1 MLFEDKEVSIEIK
14 RTEPKKTGGKDE
26 KQTNLMEESKKKEEQ
41 EPSKVEVCNSSW
53 ITHLIL
59 TNYQM
64 LSSVRD
70 YIVPGDRIKSLL
82 KNYPGQKNDS
92 QRKYLIRIRTKGF

>member
-1 MLFEDKEVSIEIK
+1 
-14 RTEPKKTGGKDE
+14 
-26 KQTNLMEESKKKEEQ
+26 
-41 EPSKVEVCNSSW
+41 
-53 ITHLIL
+53 
-59 TNYQM
+59 M

-92 QRKYLIRIRTKGF
+92 KRKYLIRIRTKGF